1 MLQSFLN
8 CFRKQRKFS
17 MDRDYGKDI
26 LSSVQDILP
35 FSFQKHYYN
44 KQNMNKIGSHK
55 ELVAGTDLIRLSQEQ
70 GIFSPNPSQTNI
82 RLNFL
87 ENIDEQ
93 FLKNEN
99 PYYCQFSL
107 DYFGLNNKFRQC
119 CIFINESRV
128 YQYTVYIF
136 TSFCIIILI
145 IKPYNNEESGF
156 GISLDDDQ
164 ISDIIITADII
175 FTSHQLISIIS
186 YGLWSCKYGYYR
198 NPIAFIN
205 GIALFFAIFLRQ
217 SYFYTLRILYLLEF
231 FVHYKILRIVRKFCL
246 TLEHSFISIVYITII
261 ICFFFYVF
269 AVVGLQIWTGI
280 LGNYCINQNDEVDYY
295 PTRLCGFGRS
305 CSVGYECKQGYYEQP
320 FIQYSHNF
328 TKFDYIQE
336 SMASL
341 FIVHFIE
348 GWVEIEQNLAD
359 SFNKYVSTGY
369 LWTYI
374 FISSFFLQN
383 LIVAILLKYSQQ
395 DMHLDEPI
403 QPLLLFSSHTKIS
416 LSNQKRK
423 TVFQSPNYLSKS
435 KQRVMMMLMNS
446 TKRNNDQRRIRTII
460 KSILSSTITRYFYS
474 LLFLAN
480 LVVLSLNDESAYKNN
495 LEGTLAKVNII
506 FLVIYLIEDIAR
518 IYIWKQKESK
528 IILILEFICDFICLI
543 VQLNQLEYPFI
554 LNAIKGIRLLWVF
567 NQQTSWSNYRVL
579 LSALWKSFNNIPI
592 MILILLVYGLVIGL
606 MGRNFFAGKL
616 RFNEQGL
623 YDLNGSYIPRANF
636 DTMRET
642 ITSLFIIICS
652 DQWQTIFYT
661 TLETGSWIPYIFF
674 ICVQFICKFFILPS
688 LLTLMLDN
696 YEDAKNEADISKA
709 KAAKVIS
716 TMQNKSRIVPT
727 KETSLLQ
734 VNNLQNEKKRFFGRL
749 SKVSDDS
756 EKEEDNSKPQPGL
769 KRSQSRYYQVQTFR
783 STDDSQIIMP
793 ISFSLS
799 NLKQFFLNS
808 SLFIL
813 HNKSNLR
820 KRLHYITQQKYYD
833 WGMSTIILV
842 NLILLGYDKPL
853 RQDNIN
859 IDILNYIFTG
869 IFILDSLL
877 KILAQ
882 GFYWNKLEPQKSF
895 IKNNNNQLDFLIL
908 IISSLDDLNIYN
920 NQYLKA
926 FRALRTLRILIT
938 LRRGSQNEQLNLIS
952 RSLLQTISLLSS
964 MIFVTGISL
973 WILSIICMTIW
984 KGKLYFCSQ
993 VSLKEFEEIITQEDC
1008 INKGGQWINNITNYD
1023 TIQDSLLCLFRLII
1037 GEGWTQQMF
1046 SVSDIT
1052 DRGLNPKINSSSQYQ
1067 LFFYVLIFSLNIV
1080 LLNLITGLII
1090 NNYRTIKEN
1099 IANFQSLNEFQRQ
1112 WIQMMQIMQKK
1123 KLINLIPKPQNK
1135 YRLICYHL
1143 TSNQYFEAII
1153 LILLMINLIFCS
1165 SYSGNQNTTT
1175 QEALYGMNIFFIV
1188 IFHIELF
1195 IKLLAYWVHFFRD
1208 ILNKFDLI
1216 VLIITDI
1223 LLIMKD
1229 NFELPRLY
1237 TIPFIIRSLRIIR
1250 ANKLFKFNKQ
1260 LRVLIDVIQDLIP
1273 TLLSVIVFI
1282 AITIIIYSL
1291 IGVQAFSTIWSTSSD
1306 PQYPYTMEENQRTK
1320 SFSNF
1325 LDGIL
1330 ILIDISTGQ
1339 YWSLYMADYTI
1350 DTQGCHA
1357 QTPDQFELEGARGCS
1372 TIFAYFFFISYLVL
1386 IRIIMTSLFLAM
1398 IIESYQ
1404 ECQLENTAAIN
1415 PYQLEDFLIKWSD
1428 YDPQGTGW
1436 ITPEDFAFLM
1446 FEINPPLGF
1455 KDENS
1460 QYYEFAA
1467 KNQKQ
1472 KSHIY
1477 NHKKKMRL
1485 FKTEIFQKLSDYQVQ
1500 IYQNQMVHFKDICIQ
1515 LAYNA
1520 IKKKNDLNGIE
1531 QIEDKTILRQIRK
1544 SWESRYPDLI
1554 GKKAQQFAIDIFA
1567 INSITDILRGVIER
1581 RKIKK
1586 RIKNMQKEKNLKQL
1600 EINEN
1605 AYRANQTFIERY
1617 KGRRKSQIRK
1627 RVYPFIQTNSFKK
1640 NKSNVDGEITIHQ
1653 PKRSEYQN
1661 QQQQQQNNEDKS
1673 QLRNLNFYIDPN
1685 EMCNGFPMKVIC
1697 ETQKIDFPA
1706 IKSDKSLGTLYLSQ
1720 SEKQVKKQGGY
1731 ISEKCSD
1738 EENQQDSIIQNFKK
1752 NDMFE

>member
-8 CFRKQRKFS
+8 CFKKQPKFR
-17 MDRDYGKDI
+17 MNRDYEKDI

-35 FSFQKHYYN
+35 QSFQKHQYN
-44 KQNMNKIGSHK
+44 KQNMNQIESHNK
-55 ELVAGTDLIRLSQEQ
+55 EFQATNDLNRLNQEQ
-70 GIFSPNPSQTNI
+70 GIFSPNPSQANI
-82 RLNFL
+82 RLHFL
-87 ENIDEQ
+87 ENVDEQ
-93 FLKNEN
+93 FQKNEN

-107 DYFGLNNKFRQC
+107 DYFGMNNKFRQY
-119 CIFINESRV
+119 CILINESRV
-128 YQYTVYIF
+128 YQYSVYIF
-136 TSFCIIILI
+136 TTFCIVILM
-145 IKPYNNEESGF
+145 IKPYNGQKSGF
-156 GISLDDDQ
+156 GFSLNDDQ
-164 ISDIIITADII
+164 ILGVIVTADVI
-175 FTSHQLISIIS
+175 FAAHHLISIVS
-186 YGLWSCKYGYYR
+186 YGYLEQLCRLWSCKYGYYR

-205 GIALFFAIFLRQ
+205 GIALFFALILRQ
-217 SYFYTLRILYLLEF
+217 SYFYTLRILFLLEF
-231 FVHYKILRIVRKFCL
+231 FMHYKILRIVRKFCL
-246 TLEHSFISIVYITII
+246 TVEHSFISIVYITII

-280 LGNYCINQNDEVDYY
+280 IGNQCINKDNEVDYY
-295 PTRLCGFGRS
+295 PTRFCGLGRS
-305 CSVGYECKQGYYEQP
+305 CSDGYECQQAQFEQP

-341 FIVHFIE
+341 FIVHYIE
-348 GWVEIEQNLAD
+348 GWVEIEQSLAD

-374 FISSFFLQN
+374 FICSFFLQN
-383 LIVAILLKYSQQ
+383 LVVAIFLKQSQQ
-395 DMHLDEPI
+395 EVHLDEPA
-403 QPLLLFSSHTKIS
+403 QTVLFLNSHTKIS
-416 LSNQKRK
+416 LTNEKRK
-423 TVFQSPNYLSKS
+423 TVFQSPNYLSRS
-435 KQRVMMMLMNS
+435 KQRVMTMLMNS
-446 TKRNNDQRRIRTII
+446 TKRSSDQRKIRVII
-460 KSILSSTITRYFYS
+460 KSILSSKITQYFYS

-480 LVVLSLNDESAYKNN
+480 LVVLSLNDESAYINK
-495 LEGTLAKVNII
+495 LEGTLAKINVV

-528 IILILEFICDFICLI
+528 IIVLLEFICDFVGLI
-543 VQLNQLEYPFI
+543 VQVNQLEHPFI
-554 LNAIKGIRLLWVF
+554 LNTIKGIRLLWVF
-567 NQQTSWSNYRVL
+567 NYQTSWSNYRVL

-592 MILILLVYGLVIGL
+592 MILILFIYGLVIGL

-616 RFNEQGL
+616 RFNDLGF
-623 YDLNGSYIPRANF
+623 YDLDGSYIPRANF
-636 DTMRET
+636 DSMRET
-642 ITSLFIIICS
+642 ITTLFIIISS

-688 LLTLMLDN
+688 FLTLMLDN

-709 KAAKVIS
+709 RATKIIS

-734 VNNLQNEKKRFFGRL
+734 VSNSQSEKKRFFGRL

-756 EKEEDNSKPQPGL
+756 EKEETHSKQHPAL
-769 KRSQSRYYQVQTFR
+769 KRQQSKYQQVQIFK
-783 STDDSQIIMP
+783 SSDDFQII
-793 ISFSLS
+793 SLYQQ
-799 NLKQFFLNS
+799 NWKEFFGNS

-813 HNKSNLR
+813 HNRSNLR
-820 KRLHYITQQKYYD
+820 KKLHILIQSKYYD
-833 WGMSTIILV
+833 WAMSFIILS
-842 NLILLGYDKPL
+842 NLILLGYDQPL
-853 RQDNIN
+853 RKENLV
-859 IDILNYIFTG
+859 IDVFNYAFTG
-869 IFILDSLL
+869 IFILDAFI

-882 GFYWNKLEPQKSF
+882 GFYWNKQEPQKSY
-895 IKNNNNQLDFLIL
+895 IMNNNNQLDFVVL
-908 IISSLDDLNIYN
+908 IISSLDDLNIYKS
-920 NQYLKA
+920 QYLRA

-993 VSLKEFEEIITQEDC
+993 VSLKDFQDIVNVEDC
-1008 INKGGQWINNITNYD
+1008 LAKGGQWINNITNYD

-1052 DRGLNPKINSSSQYQ
+1052 NRGLNPKINSSSQYQ
-1067 LFFYVLIFSLNIV
+1067 FFFYVLIFSLNIV

-1099 IANFQSLNEFQRQ
+1099 IANFQQLNEFQRQ

-1123 KLINLIPKPQNK
+1123 KLIYLIPKPSSK

-1143 TSNQYFEAII
+1143 ASNQYFETVI
-1153 LILLMINLIFCS
+1153 LILLVVNLILQLLH
-1165 SYSGNQNTTT
+1165 SYLQSITT
-1175 QEALYGMNIFFIV
+1175 QEALYGMSIFFIV
-1188 IFHIELF
+1188 IFHVELF

-1208 ILNKFDLI
+1208 ILNKFDIIILI
-1216 VLIITDI
+1216 VTDV

-1229 NFELPRLY
+1229 SFDLPRLY
-1237 TIPFIIRSLRIIR
+1237 TIPLIIRSLRIIK
-1250 ANKLFKFNKQ
+1250 ANKLFRFNKQ

-1291 IGVQAFSTIWSTSSD
+1291 IGVQTFSTVWSTSSD
-1306 PQYPYTMEENQRTK
+1306 PHQRTK

-1325 LDGIL
+1325 LDGVL

-1350 DTQGCHA
+1350 DTKGCHA
-1357 QTPDQFELEGARGCS
+1357 QTPEQFESEGARGCS
-1372 TIFAYFFFISYLVL
+1372 TIFGYFFFISFLVL

-1415 PYQLEDFLIKWSD
+1415 PYQLEDFLVKWSD

-1460 QYYEFAA
+1460 QYYDFAAA
-1467 KNQKQ
+1467 KNQKL
-1472 KSHIY
+1472 KSHFY

-1500 IYQNQMVHFKDICIQ
+1500 IYQNKMVHFKDICIQ

-1520 IKKKNDLNGIE
+1520 IKKKNELKGIE
-1531 QIEDKTILRQIRK
+1531 QIEDKIILRQIRK
-1544 SWESRYPDLI
+1544 SWESRYPDLV
-1554 GKKAQQFAIDIFA
+1554 GMKTQQFVVDIFA
-1567 INSITDILRGVIER
+1567 FNSITDILRGVIER

-1586 RIKNMQKEKNLKQL
+1586 RIKEMQKEKNLKQL

-1605 AYRANQTFIERY
+1605 AYITTKTLLERN
-1617 KGRRKSQIRK
+1617 KGRRRSQIRK
-1627 RVYPFIQTNSFKK
+1627 KVYNFQQTNVQRRSEI
-1640 NKSNVDGEITIHQ
+1640 NVDIEQAIHQ
-1653 PKRSEYQN
+1653 PKRAMHQNYQK
-1661 QQQQQQNNEDKS
+1661 QQQNKDDKNS
-1673 QLRNLNFYIDPN
+1673 LTSLNFYIDPD
-1685 EMCNGFPMKVIC
+1685 EMCNGFPMKVVH

-1706 IKSDKSLGTLYLSQ
+1706 IKSDKSLGTLQATQ
-1720 SEKQVKKQGGY
+1720 SEKQVKKLGGY

-1738 EENQQDSIIQNFKK
+1738 EENQQDSVIQNFKRD
-1752 NDMFE
+1752 DMFE

>member
-1 MLQSFLN
+1 MLQSLLN
-8 CFRKQRKFS
+8 CFKKQPKFS
-17 MDRDYGKDI
+17 MERDYGKDI

-35 FSFQKHYYN
+35 FYFQKHYYN
-44 KQNMNKIGSHK
+44 KQNYLELVSHK
-55 ELVAGTDLIRLSQEQ
+55 ELQATNDINRLSQEQ
-70 GIFSPNPSQTNI
+70 GMFSPNPSQANI

-87 ENIDEQ
+87 ENVDEQ

-99 PYYCQFSL
+99 LYYCSFSL
-107 DYFGLNNKFRQC
+107 DYFGLNNKFRQY
-119 CIFINESRV
+119 CILINESRV
-128 YQYTVYIF
+128 FQYA

-145 IKPYNNEESGF
+145 IKPYNNEESGL
-156 GISLDDDQ
+156 GISLSDDQ
-164 ISDIIITADII
+164 ISNIIITADII
-175 FTSHQLISIIS
+175 FSVHQVISIIS

-205 GIALFFAIFLRQ
+205 GIALFFALTLRQ
-217 SYFYTLRILYLLEF
+217 SYFYSLRIFFLLEY
-231 FVHYKILRIVRKFCL
+231 FVQYKILRIVRKFCL
-246 TLEHSFISIVYITII
+246 TVEHSFISIFYITII

-269 AVVGLQIWTGI
+269 SIVGLQIWTGI
-280 LGNYCINQNDEVDYY
+280 LGNYCINQNNEVDSY
-295 PTRLCGFGRS
+295 PARLCGYGRS
-305 CSVGYECKQGYYEQP
+305 CAAGYECQQGYYEQP
-320 FIQYSHNF
+320 YIQYSHNF
-328 TKFDYIQE
+328 TKFDYLQQ
-336 SMASL
+336 SMATL
-341 FIVHFIE
+341 FIVHYIE

-359 SFNKYVSTGY
+359 SFNKYLSTGY

-383 LIVAILLKYSQQ
+383 LIVAILLKQSQQ
-395 DMHLDEPI
+395 DMHLDDPI
-403 QPLLLFSSHTKIS
+403 QPVLYFNSHTKIS
-416 LSNQKRK
+416 LSNDKRR
-423 TVFQSPNYLSKS
+423 TVFQSPNYLSQS
-435 KQRVMMMLMNS
+435 KHRVMTMIMNS
-446 TKRNNDQRRIRTII
+446 TKRSSEQRKIRIFI
-460 KSILSSTITRYFYS
+460 KSILGSKITRYFYS
-474 LLFLAN
+474 ILFLAN
-480 LVVLSLNDESAYKNN
+480 LVVLSLNDESAYNN
-495 LEGTLAKVNII
+495 GLEGTLAKVNVF

-528 IILILEFICDFICLI
+528 VILVMEFLCDFICLV
-543 VQLNQLEYPFI
+543 VQLNQLGHPFI
-554 LNAIKGIRLLWVF
+554 LNTIKGIRLLWVF

-592 MILILLVYGLVIGL
+592 MILILFVYGLVIGL
-606 MGRNFFAGKL
+606 MSRSFFAGQL
-616 RFNEQGL
+616 RFNDQGY
-623 YDLNGSYIPRANF
+623 YDLNGSYVPRANF
-636 DTMRET
+636 DSMRET

-652 DQWQTIFYT
+652 DQWQTIYYT
-661 TLETGSWIPYIFF
+661 TLVTKSWIPYVFF
-674 ICVQFICKFFILPS
+674 IFVQFICKFFILPS
-688 LLTLMLDN
+688 FLTLMLDN
-696 YEDAKNEADISKA
+696 YEDAKNEADLSKA
-709 KAAKVIS
+709 RAAKVIS

-734 VNNLQNEKKRFFGRL
+734 VTTPLTERKRFFGRL

-756 EKEEDNSKPQPGL
+756 EKEENQSKSHSLL
-769 KRSQSRYYQVQTFR
+769 KRSQSKFYSVQILKIDEDSQVQSYTF
-783 STDDSQIIMP
+783 STK
-793 ISFSLS
+793 
-799 NLKQFFLNS
+799 NLKQYFINS
-808 SLFIL
+808 SIFIL
-813 HNKSNLR
+813 HNKSNTR
-820 KRLHYITQQKYYD
+820 KRLHYLIQQKYYD
-833 WGMSTIILV
+833 WSMSFIILL
-842 NLILLGYDKPL
+842 NLILLEYDRPL
-853 RQDNIN
+853 RQHNLT
-859 IDILNYIFTG
+859 IDVFNYIFTG
-869 IFILDSLL
+869 IFILDALI

-882 GFYWNKLEPQKSF
+882 GFYWNKLEPQKSY
-895 IKNNNNQLDFLIL
+895 ILNNNNQLDFVIL
-908 IISSLDDLNIYN
+908 IISSIDDLNIYK

-926 FRALRTLRILIT
+926 FRALRTLRILTT

-993 VSLKEFEEIITQEDC
+993 VSLKDFENIITLEDC
-1008 INKGGQWINNITNYD
+1008 LAKGGQWINNITNYD

-1099 IANFQSLNEFQRQ
+1099 IANFSQLNEYQRQ

-1135 YRLICYHL
+1135 YRLFCYHL
-1143 TSNQYFEAII
+1143 ANNHYFESII
-1153 LILLMINLIFCS
+1153 LIFLLVNLIFCS
-1165 SYSGNQNTTT
+1165 SYSGKQDSTT

-1188 IFHIELF
+1188 IFHIELV

-1208 ILNKFDLI
+1208 ILNKIDLI
-1216 VLIITDI
+1216 ILIITDI
-1223 LLIMKD
+1223 LLILKN
-1229 NFELPRLY
+1229 NFDLPRLY
-1237 TIPFIIRSLRIIR
+1237 TIPLILRSLRIIR
-1250 ANKLFKFNKQ
+1250 VNRIFKYNKQ

-1273 TLLSVIVFI
+1273 TLFSVIVFI

-1350 DTQGCHA
+1350 DSQGCHT
-1357 QTPDQFELEGARGCS
+1357 QTPEDFQLEGARGCS
-1372 TIFAYFFFISYLVL
+1372 TYFGYFFFISFLVL

-1415 PYQLEDFLIKWSD
+1415 PYQLEDFLLKWSD

-1460 QYYEFAA
+1460 QYYDFAA

-1485 FKTEIFQKLSDYQVQ
+1485 FKTEIFQKLSDYQIQ

-1520 IKKKNDLNGIE
+1520 IKKKNDLLGIE
-1531 QIEDKTILRQIRK
+1531 QIEDKIILRQIRK

-1554 GKKAQQFAIDIFA
+1554 GKKAQQFVVDIFA

-1586 RIKNMQKEKNLKQL
+1586 RIKEMLKEKNLKQL

-1605 AYRANQTFIERY
+1605 AYITNKTIIERY
-1617 KGRRKSQIRK
+1617 KGRKKSQIRK
-1627 RVYPFIQTNSFKK
+1627 RVFPFVQNNSFRRNKFVVEGESASIHKQKK
-1640 NKSNVDGEITIHQ
+1640 TG
-1653 PKRSEYQN
+1653 YQN
-1661 QQQQQQNNEDKS
+1661 QSQQQQQQQQNNEDKS
-1673 QLRNLNFYIDPN
+1673 QLSNLNFYIDPK
-1685 EMCNGFPMKVIC
+1685 EMCNGFPMKVVY
-1697 ETQKIDFPA
+1697 ETQKIDFPP
-1706 IKSDKSLGTLYLSQ
+1706 IKSDKSLGTIYLSQ
-1720 SEKQVKKQGGY
+1720 SEKQGKKAGGY
-1731 ISEKCSD
+1731 ISERCSD
-1738 EENQQDSIIQNFKK
+1738 EENQQDSIIQNFQK

>member
-17 MDRDYGKDI
+17 LERDYGKDI

-35 FSFQKHYYN
+35 SSFQKHYN
-44 KQNMNKIGSHK
+44 NNHK
-55 ELVAGTDLIRLSQEQ
+55 ELQAANDMNRLSQEQ

-87 ENIDEQ
+87 ENVDEQ

-99 PYYCQFSL
+99 SYYCQFSL
-107 DYFGLNNKFRQC
+107 DYFGMNNKLRQY
-119 CIFINESRV
+119 CILINESRV
-128 YQYTVYIF
+128 FQYAVYIF

-156 GISLDDDQ
+156 GLSLKDDQ
-164 ISDIIITADII
+164 IYSILIAADVI
-175 FTSHQLISIIS
+175 FCIHQVISIVS

-205 GIALFFAIFLRQ
+205 GIALFFALFLRQ
-217 SYFYTLRILYLLEF
+217 SYFYSLRILFLLEY
-231 FVHYKILRIVRKFCL
+231 FVQYKILRIVRKFCL
-246 TLEHSFISIVYITII
+246 TIEHSFISIFYITII

-269 AVVGLQIWTGI
+269 AVIGLQIWTGI
-280 LGNYCINQNDEVDYY
+280 LGNYCINSNNEVDQY
-295 PTRLCGFGRS
+295 PTRLCGYGRS
-305 CSVGYECKQGYYEQP
+305 CSIGYECKLGSYEQP
-320 FIQYSHNF
+320 YIQYSHNF
-328 TKFDYIQE
+328 TKFDYIQQ
-336 SMASL
+336 SMSSL

-359 SFNKYVSTGY
+359 SFNKYMSTGY

-383 LIVAILLKYSQQ
+383 LVVAILLKQSQYE
-395 DMHLDEPI
+395 MHLDDPI
-403 QPLLLFSSHTKIS
+403 QPILFFNSHTKIS
-416 LSNQKRK
+416 LSTEKRK
-423 TVFQSPNYLSKS
+423 TVFQTPNYLSKS
-435 KQRVMMMLMNS
+435 KQRVIIMLMNS
-446 TKRNNDQRRIRTII
+446 TKRSNESRKIRIMI
-460 KSILSSTITRYFYS
+460 KSILGSKITQYFYS
-474 LLFLAN
+474 ILYLAN
-480 LVVLSLNDESAYKNN
+480 LFVLSLNDESASKND
-495 LEGTLAKVNII
+495 LEGTLAKVNVF
-506 FLVIYLIEDIAR
+506 FLVIYLIEDIAK

-528 IILILEFICDFICLI
+528 IIIVMEFLCDFVCLV
-543 VQLNQLEYPFI
+543 VQLNQLGHPFI
-554 LNAIKGIRLLWVF
+554 LNTIKGIRLLWVF
-567 NQQTSWSNYRVL
+567 NQQTNWSNYRVL

-592 MILILLVYGLVIGL
+592 MILILFVYGLVIGL
-606 MGRNFFAGKL
+606 MGRNFFAGQL
-616 RFNEQGL
+616 RFNELGF

-636 DTMRET
+636 DSMRET

-652 DQWQTIFYT
+652 DQWQTIYYT
-661 TLETGSWIPYIFF
+661 TLETGSWIPYVFF
-674 ICVQFICKFFILPS
+674 IFVQFICKFLILPS
-688 LLTLMLDN
+688 FLTLMLDN
-696 YEDAKNEADISKA
+696 YEDAKNEADLSKA
-709 KAAKVIS
+709 RAAKVIS
-716 TMQNKSRIVPT
+716 TIQNKSRIVPT

-734 VNNLQNEKKRFFGRL
+734 VSNSQSEKKRFFGRL
-749 SKVSDDS
+749 SKISDDS
-756 EKEEDNSKPQPGL
+756 EKEDDNSKSHSILRRQ
-769 KRSQSRYYQVQTFR
+769 QSKYYQVQIFK
-783 STDDSQIIMP
+783 SGEDSQVLP
-793 ISFSLS
+793 NAISQQNF
-799 NLKQFFLNS
+799 KQYLINS
-808 SLFIL
+808 SMFIL
-813 HNKSNLR
+813 HNRSNLR
-820 KRLHYITQQKYYD
+820 KKLHYFIQHKYYD
-833 WGMSTIILV
+833 WGMSFIILL

-853 RQDNIN
+853 RQHNLTLDVF
-859 IDILNYIFTG
+859 NYIFTG
-869 IFILDSLL
+869 LFILDALI

-882 GFYWNKLEPQKSF
+882 GFYWNKLEPQKSY
-895 IKNNNNQLDFLIL
+895 ILNNNNQLDFVIL
-908 IISSLDDLNIYN
+908 VVSSIDDLNIYQ

-964 MIFVTGISL
+964 MIFVTGVSL

-993 VSLKEFEEIITQEDC
+993 VSLKEFKEIVTSEDC
-1008 INKGGQWINNITNYD
+1008 LAKGGQWINNISNYD
-1023 TIQDSLLCLFRLII
+1023 TLQDSLLCLFRLII

-1067 LFFYVLIFSLNIV
+1067 LLFYVLIFSLNIV
-1080 LLNLITGLII
+1080 LLNLIKGLII

-1099 IANFQSLNEFQRQ
+1099 IANFSQLNEYQRQ
-1112 WIQMMQIMQKK
+1112 WIQLMQIMQKK
-1123 KLINLIPKPQNK
+1123 KLINIIPKPQNK
-1135 YRLICYHL
+1135 YRVLCYHL
-1143 TSNQYFEAII
+1143 ANNNYFEFVI
-1153 LILLMINLIFCS
+1153 LILLLANLIFCS
-1165 SYSGNQNTTT
+1165 TFSGKQNSTT
-1175 QEALYGMNIFFIV
+1175 QEALFGMNIFFIV

-1208 ILNKFDLI
+1208 ILNKVDLI
-1216 VLIITDI
+1216 VLIMTDI
-1223 LLIMKD
+1223 LLILRN
-1229 NFELPRLY
+1229 NFDLPRLY
-1237 TIPFIIRSLRIIR
+1237 TIPLIIRSLRIIR

-1273 TLLSVIVFI
+1273 TLFSVIVFI

-1325 LDGIL
+1325 LDGVL

-1339 YWSLYMADYTI
+1339 YWSLYMTDYTI
-1350 DTQGCHA
+1350 DTQGCHT
-1357 QTPDQFELEGARGCS
+1357 QTPEQLQLEGARGCS
-1372 TIFAYFFFISYLVL
+1372 TIFGYFFFISYLVL

-1415 PYQLEDFLIKWSD
+1415 PYQLEDFLLKWSD

-1460 QYYEFAA
+1460 QYYDFTS
-1467 KNQKQ
+1467 KNQKI
-1472 KSHIY
+1472 KSHLY

-1531 QIEDKTILRQIRK
+1531 QIEDKIILRQIRK
-1544 SWESRYPDLI
+1544 SWESRYQDLI

-1586 RIKNMQKEKNLKQL
+1586 RIKEMQKEKNLKQL

-1605 AYRANQTFIERY
+1605 AYITNKTIIERY
-1617 KGRRKSQIRK
+1617 KGRKKSQIRK
-1627 RVYPFIQTNSFKK
+1627 RVFPFVQNNSFRR
-1640 NKSNVDGEITIHQ
+1640 NKFNNEGESAFHRTR
-1653 PKRSEYQN
+1653 KSGYQN
-1661 QQQQQQNNEDKS
+1661 QQQQQQKINEDKS
-1673 QLRNLNFYIDPN
+1673 WLSNLNFYIDPN
-1685 EMCNGFPMKVIC
+1685 EMCNGFPMKVVY
-1697 ETQKIDFPA
+1697 ETQKIDFPP

-1731 ISEKCSD
+1731 ISERCSD